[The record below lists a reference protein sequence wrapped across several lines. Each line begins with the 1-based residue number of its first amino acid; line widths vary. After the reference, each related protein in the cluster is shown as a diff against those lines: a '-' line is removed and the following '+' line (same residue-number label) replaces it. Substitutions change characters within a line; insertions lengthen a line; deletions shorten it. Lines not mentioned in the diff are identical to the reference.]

1 MPVSIFWATG
11 NFNRS
16 LNPSLIKIVK
26 GWRGMFKYDM
36 ILLTQYLSATTLNM
50 DVLWILVKVMQLP
63 FTSLPT
69 CEADM
74 LDSKLPGPR

>member
-1 MPVSIFWATG
+1 
-11 NFNRS
+11 
-16 LNPSLIKIVK
+16 
-26 GWRGMFKYDM
+26 MFKYDM